1 MTRISNGK
9 LVKEP
14 DSPAEQERM
23 RQNFSSIL
31 SSRRP
36 PGTMLTDQYLWHGRA
51 NNHGIEGPDWL
62 RAKTIN
68 RAKKAGVSIAGK
80 VYMPTFGGPE
90 SPDAWVGDTHE
101 LLTVCKKQNRDCG
114 TWHKAREVEP
124 APDVDLAEDLVQETM
139 NEYLQRDPGR
149 AKNLPELREEIVE
162 KHGAPANKKAL
173 AGKKRS
179 KNKGAS

>member
-1 MTRISNGK
+1 MIVARISGGK
-9 LVKEP
+9 LVKEQL
-14 DSPAEQERM
+14 SAEQREREAANM
-23 RQNFSSIL
+23 ADIL
-31 SSRRP
+31 SSRHA

-68 RAKKAGVSIAGK
+68 RAKKAGISIAGK

-90 SPDAWVGDTHE
+90 SPDAWIGDTHD

-114 TWHKAREVEP
+114 TWHKAHQVEP
-124 APDVDLAEDLVQETM
+124 AADVPLAEDIVQETM
-139 NEYLQRDPGR
+139 QEYLQRDPGR
-149 AKNLPELREEIVE
+149 AANLPELREEIVE

-173 AGKKRS
+173 GGKKRR
-179 KNKGAS
+179 KAK